1 MELLNNYL
9 TYENI
14 SLRPLEPE
22 DIDLL
27 YQWENNMEIW
37 EVSNTK
43 TPFSRHILA
52 QYLQDS
58 AKDIYELKQLRL
70 IIQNEQN
77 NPVGAVDLFDFDPY
91 HLRAGVGILIHNPA
105 NRKHG
110 YATSALQ
117 ALSNY
122 ALHVLGL
129 KQLYANIAA
138 DNTVSI
144 HLFEKMGFSQAGIK
158 KEWLKIPG
166 GWKDEILFQKMLV

>member
-1 MELLNNYL
+1 MNHLENYL
-9 TYENI
+9 TYGNI

-43 TPFSRHILA
+43 TPYSRHILA

-70 IIQNEQN
+70 IIQNEHSD
-77 NPVGAVDLFDFDPY
+77 PVGAVDLFDFEPY
-91 HLRAGVGILIHNPA
+91 HLRAGVGILVYNPA

-117 ALSNY
+117 ALSDY
-122 ALHVLGL
+122 TLHTLGL
-129 KQLYANIAA
+129 KQLYANIAS
-138 DNTVSI
+138 DNTESI
-144 HLFEKMGFSQAGIK
+144 QLFEKLGFKQAGIK
-158 KEWLKIPG
+158 KDWLKIPG
-166 GWKDEILFQKMLV
+166 GWKDEILFQKMLA